1 MTRKPPGNVY
11 GRRLREARDFY
22 GFSQL
27 HLAVAARLDESGASA
42 RISRYET
49 GVHQPKL
56 GLQQRLASVLALP
69 TSYFYIE
76 DDAEALKVLDAC
88 RSEAPLDTLAR
99 VMRQLGQ
106 TRASN

>member
-22 GFSQL
+22 GFSQI

-56 GLQQRLASVLALP
+56 GLQKLFADVLALP
-69 TSYFYIE
+69 ISFFYIE
-76 DDAEALKVLDAC
+76 DDAEALSVLDAH
-88 RSEAPLDTLAR
+88 RSEEPIRTLAR
-99 VMRQLGQ
+99 VRCQLGQ
-106 TRASN
+106 T